1 MVSSWHLDEL
11 CGQFDVVAGILEFL
25 RSKLP
30 SVMFEPTVFFKPVAL
45 FTSVANVYYDT
56 KAMRGQGQEL
66 IR

>member
-1 MVSSWHLDEL
+1 
-11 CGQFDVVAGILEFL
+11 
-25 RSKLP
+25 
-30 SVMFEPTVFFKPVAL
+30 MFEPTVFFKPVAL